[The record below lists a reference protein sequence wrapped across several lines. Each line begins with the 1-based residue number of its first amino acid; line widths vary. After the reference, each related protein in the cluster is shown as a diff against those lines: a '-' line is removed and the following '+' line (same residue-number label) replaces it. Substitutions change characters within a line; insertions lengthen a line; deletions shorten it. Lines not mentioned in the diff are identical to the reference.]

1 MMTKTMF
8 KKTFTLGKCNPFVK
22 VLPKRIHLNYQS
34 LCVSGHRLMVRTK
47 LFRVLS
53 DGIVQLIV
61 RKQYHVL

>member
-1 MMTKTMF
+1 MY
-8 KKTFTLGKCNPFVK
+8 PFAN

-34 LCVSGHRLMVRTK
+34 LCILGQRLMVRTK

-53 DGIVQLIV
+53 EGIVQLIV

>member
-1 MMTKTMF
+1 M
-8 KKTFTLGKCNPFVK
+8 K

-61 RKQYHVL
+61 REQYHVL